1 MQNPHRDIFVI
12 FAAPVGTVESQAL
25 PLYIDTLLTQPNIYF
40 RIVDL
45 IRYLNDTPISKWI
58 KSNQNFDT
66 IFLFQHLDDILPLV
80 TLHKFGGFH
89 VNLDIIVQ
97 KRFDELGTNFVG
109 DSWTNLI
116 STNVIHFNRNGIGN
130 ELTRRFFR

>member
-1 MQNPHRDIFVI
+1 MI

-45 IRYLNDTPISKWI
+45 IRYLKDTSISKWI
-58 KSNQNFDT
+58 ESNQNSKA
-66 IFLFQHLDDILPLV
+66 IFLFQHLDDVLPLV

-89 VNLDIIVQ
+89 VNLDVIVQ
-97 KRFDELGTNFVG
+97 KRFDELGINFVG
-109 DSWTNLI
+109 DSWTNGI
-116 STNVIHFNRNGIGN
+116 STNVMHFTRHGIGV
-130 ELTRRFFR
+130 EVTRRFFR